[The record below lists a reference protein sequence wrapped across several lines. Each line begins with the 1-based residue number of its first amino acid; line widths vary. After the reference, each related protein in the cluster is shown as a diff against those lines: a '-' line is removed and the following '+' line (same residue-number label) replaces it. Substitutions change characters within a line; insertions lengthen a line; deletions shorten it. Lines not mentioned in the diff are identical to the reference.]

1 MAALTTVTNGD
12 FDTAC
17 AAVPAAVGGPL
28 TRVEDFTA
36 DPIITPNSHLRVE
49 TTAAGGIT
57 IYISYDELVDS
68 NVRNKLVLD
77 AHGQQG
83 LLARVFDLV
92 TALDVFIDNG
102 FEPLISSDEEFLAFM
117 RLFQANLIPI
127 MDSLPL
133 GIWYETAPR
142 VALESSF
149 TEVFSDP
156 DNTVTNTADQDG
168 VSSFIWDWGDGETS
182 TEWQPAAAHSY
193 GSSGTYTTRLITV
206 SKEGGVAISSGAANV
221 VT

>member
-12 FDTAC
+12 FDTVC

-36 DPIITPNSHLRVE
+36 DPIITPNSNLRVE

-57 IYISYDELVDS
+57 VLISYDELSDI
-68 NVRNKLVLD
+68 NVRDKIVLD

-83 LLARVFDLV
+83 LLARVFDLI
-92 TALDVFIDNG
+92 TGLDVFIDNG
-102 FEPLISSDEEFLAFM
+102 FEPLVSSDEEFLAFM
-117 RLFQANLIPI
+117 RLFQVNLIPI

-142 VALESSF
+142 VPLASTF

-156 DNTVTNTADQDG
+156 TNTVTNTTDRDG

-182 TEWQPAAAHSY
+182 TEWQPSAAHSY
-193 GSSGTYTTRLITV
+193 ESADTYTTRLITV
-206 SKEGGVAISSGAANV
+206 SKEGGVSITSGAGNV
-221 VT
+221 VS